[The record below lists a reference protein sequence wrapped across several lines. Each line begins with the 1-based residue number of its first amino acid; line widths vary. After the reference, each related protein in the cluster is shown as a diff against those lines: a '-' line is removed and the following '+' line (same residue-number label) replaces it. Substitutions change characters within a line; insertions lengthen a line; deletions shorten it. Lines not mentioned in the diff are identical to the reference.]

1 MTKQYLSWI
10 DIGISA
16 PQPEQHLI
24 IKNFAK
30 KHNGKITFSDS
41 EDIVNR
47 FKQNFLLS
55 RLKELPDING
65 VVLFSTKQFY
75 LRNNFNFDL
84 LNKII
89 NNDFDVLFAREQFCF
104 TSENIS
110 SMKNELIF
118 LNYLSKVE

>member
-1 MTKQYLSWI
+1 MIKQYLSWI

-55 RLKELPDING
+55 RLRELPDIDG
-65 VVLFSTKQFY
+65 VVLFSTKQFF
-75 LRNNFNFDL
+75 LRKNFNFDL

-89 NNDFDVLFAREQFCF
+89 NNNFDVLFAREQFCF

-110 SMKNELIF
+110 SMQNELIF

>member
-1 MTKQYLSWI
+1 MTKQFLSWL

-24 IKNFAK
+24 IKNFAN
-30 KHNGKITFSDS
+30 KHNGNITFSDS

-47 FKQNFLLS
+47 FNQNFLLS
-55 RLKELPDING
+55 RLIELPDIDG
-65 VVLFSTKQFY
+65 VVLFTIKQFY
-75 LRNNFNFDL
+75 LNKKFNFKL

-89 NNDFDVLFAREQFCF
+89 NNNFEVLFAREQFCF
-104 TSENIS
+104 TPVNIS
-110 SMKNELIF
+110 IMQNELIF